1 MIYARLLVHGAP
13 EAGAGDPDQSPPG
26 KMHQNIRII
35 LNDSLSLLLL
45 IKTFLLLVPGR
56 LEIENLV

>member
-26 KMHQNIRII
+26 KMHQNIRINCQCFPEPALAHKNI
-35 LNDSLSLLLL
+35 PTPRSRSIGN
-45 IKTFLLLVPGR
+45 
-56 LEIENLV
+56 